1 MAEDSEGAVDEIT
14 VPGHVHPVNDEP
26 TLPALANQVTNEDE
40 TLNIALHPEDV
51 DGDMLEVF
59 AYLDSDAPVQLFVHS
74 DGDSLLIVPGQD
86 WFGSTVVTVAA
97 SDGEYTVEESFNLQV
112 LPVDDEPVVTGYLD
126 DVYVYE
132 DFEEYW
138 EVNLNDL
145 FLDIDGPL
153 EFSATLSNELIGIE
167 INEGMLH
174 LYPLDNVNGVADMVV
189 TASNPS
195 RASVSDTVLVTVF
208 AVNDPPAVGSIETIY
223 VTEDVPLEMWTMTSL
238 HEQGIISDIDNT
250 LEELDFALH
259 HDHNLFH
266 IEWSHNAQDA
276 PMLYP
281 HENHHG
287 TTITTL
293 CVYDGDYEACSDF
306 EVVVEPVNDAPFF
319 TMDMHQVVGL
329 DLEFHMEIH
338 YGDVDSD
345 YEDLEL
351 TLLSGPEWEHSLDGN
366 HLVGLPS
373 DLGHYPIVLQVEDS
387 EDQTIDTLHTHV
399 EHFRPVITSVADIP
413 NDQGGR
419 VYVSFN
425 ASYFDDDEIN
435 GQSYS
440 LFRWDDFENDSSGWV
455 ALSSVDAIGDPAY
468 TFEASTLMDSTSEE
482 SDGWTSFK
490 VVASMEGG
498 IFDNHEEGYSVDN
511 IAPGVPEGLMAMVL
525 EDGIQLS
532 WNPSVDD
539 DFQYFMLEKS
549 INESFSTG
557 VTHEMVDTTFMDV
570 EYEMNQTYYY
580 RLTAFDHSGNQSA
593 FSDVVEAALLSAED
607 ELVPAE
613 FALHQNYPNPFNPTT
628 QIKFDLAED
637 GLVTIKIFDV
647 MGRELR
653 TLVNSVRTAG
663 YHSIQWDATNQLGEG
678 VSAGMYIYMIQA
690 GDFISTKK
698 MVLLK

>member
-1 MAEDSEGAVDEIT
+1 MVILE
-14 VPGHVHPVNDEP
+14 VHPVNDPPAIVEIRDKTMEEDQ
-26 TLPALANQVTNEDE
+26 TLDIGLEADD
-40 TLNIALHPEDV
+40 I
-51 DGDMLEVF
+51 DGDHLEVS
-59 AYLDSDAPVQLFVHS
+59 AYLGTDAPVQLFVHS

-86 WFGSTVVTVAA
+86 WFGSTVVTVVA
-97 SDGEYTVEESFNLQV
+97 SDGEYTAEESFNLQV
-112 LPVDDEPVVTGYLD
+112 SPVDDEPVVAGYLD
-126 DVYVYE
+126 DVYTYE
-132 DFEEYW
+132 DFQDYW
-138 EVNLNDL
+138 EANLNDL

-153 EFSATLSNELIGIE
+153 EFSVTLSSDVIGYEL
-167 INEGMLH
+167 NNGMLH
-174 LYPLDNVNGVADMVV
+174 LYPLENVNGVADMVV
-189 TASNPS
+189 TASNPV
-195 RASVSDTVLVTVF
+195 RAMVSDTVLVTVF
-208 AVNDPPAVGSIETIY
+208 AVNDAPEVGLVETVY
-223 VTEDVPLEMWTMTSL
+223 ATEDVPLEMWTMESL
-238 HEQGIISDIDNT
+238 HAQGIISDIDNS

-266 IEWSHNAQDA
+266 IDWSHHAQDA

-281 HENHHG
+281 HENHFG
-287 TTITTL
+287 TEMVTL
-293 CVYDGDYEACSDF
+293 CVYDGEYESCTDF
-306 EVVVEPVNDAPFF
+306 DVVVEPVNDAPFF
-319 TMDMHQVVGL
+319 AMDMHEVVGL
-329 DLEFHMEIH
+329 DLDFHMEIH

-345 YEDLEL
+345 HEQLEL

-373 DLGHYPIVLQVEDS
+373 DLGHYPIVLQVGDGSDE
-387 EDQTIDTLHTHV
+387 TVDTLHLHV
-399 EHFRPVITSVADIP
+399 EHFRPVITSVEDVP
-413 NDQGGR
+413 DDQGGR

-425 ASYFDDDEIN
+425 SSYFDDGETN
-435 GQSYS
+435 GQSYG
-440 LFRWDDFENDSSGWV
+440 LHRLEDQGNGEFEWIQ
-455 ALSSVDAIGDPAY
+455 LSSVDAIGDPAY
-468 TFEASTLMDSTSEE
+468 TFEASTLMDSTDGD
-482 SDGWTSFK
+482 DGWTTFMIT
-490 VVASMEGG
+490 ASTVDGV
-498 IFDNHEEGYSVDN
+498 FDSEELEGYSVDN

-525 EDGIQLS
+525 EDGIQLTWS
-532 WNPSVDD
+532 PSLDD

-549 INESFSTG
+549 VDESFSAA

-580 RLTAFDHSGNQSA
+580 RVTAFDHSGNQSA
-593 FSDVVEAALLSAED
+593 FSDVVEAALLSAMED
-607 ELVPAE
+607 LVPAE